1 MQLSSQARHRLT
13 GTWQARKVVATG
25 LALSTVL
32 WGTLAFVP
40 TIASAAVHSEGCLVL
55 SGGIVWMITGG
66 TRRGYTSAE
75 VFQSY
80 GYNFSQVVA
89 AVAEDTALPV
99 GPIMIY
105 ADNTLVKGP
114 SDPLV
119 YVVTNGQKR
128 PFVSGD
134 VFTGRGYSFAN
145 IQTAPSNTFADLP
158 TGANVDNTTSAH
170 SAGVLVI
177 SNGAVWQMTTNGRKG
192 FPSMGA
198 FLSYGYMLSH
208 VVAANAAD
216 LASPD
221 QGAVATRPACSG
233 GGVTPTPPP
242 VSGNV
247 NVSLASDNP
256 GAGTLVAGQ
265 ATADLAHF
273 TFSGTGTVTAV
284 SFQRIGVSA
293 DSTLANVYLY
303 EGSVRLTDAASVTS
317 GSSVNFS
324 NGAGL
329 FKVDGSRTLS
339 VMADIAASTSGQTIG
354 VKLNSVTLASGTA
367 AGTASGNLF
376 TIASA
381 TLAGLTFGA
390 ATPAT
395 GSVDPALDMVVYQVT
410 ATITT
415 RNVNMNRFAL
425 REIGSIKY
433 TDLANLRLMVDGGLV
448 STVAALDGDGYVTFT
463 GFSKLLNAGAHTIKV
478 LANSVGGANRT
489 FSFSLRNASDIG
501 VVDSQY
507 SVNVLTSTT
516 TPITS
521 GTVTLNPGAITVQ
534 KDASSATGN
543 VTLNSSA
550 ILLGTY
556 NLTAT
561 GEDVKIST
569 LSVQAVMATNS
580 TAATTI
586 RNGYLTFNGVQYGST
601 TNMSTSAGTSY
612 TTNYVVKT
620 GPAVVLKVY
629 ADIYNGSG
637 VALAASDTITIR
649 LKTGSANGQGQ
660 SSLATSNVPTADS
673 DANQVTVVSG
683 TTITTAAATNYPAQ
697 TVVVPQAAYKLA
709 SMTVTGSNAEDVN
722 VDTIL
727 LAFTSVT
734 NATFSAVDL
743 TNVYVKWSGLQESTK
758 ATVAATGNTWS
769 VSRLLPKNGVVT
781 VEVFANIGSTI
792 TAADSI
798 KSTMTVSG
806 TTATSGQAATSAA
819 VDGQTIT
826 YNTGTFTA
834 TKDASTPNAR
844 IVADNQTV
852 DAGVFK
858 LAAVNDSYSLTQLVV
873 TVANATNVQNALLVD
888 GVTVLQTL
896 PGAATVTFNLP
907 GSGTGS
913 FNVPANANKTLKVQL
928 QLGTTGYQAG
938 TSGASLLSTVTS
950 GKAIASSTGVEANI
964 TESDPAGNALAV
976 YAAIPTIN
984 LETLGTSILSAG
996 VQAIAKFT
1004 ISTNGTGTVA
1014 WKQVMLNIAKVL
1026 APTVASAT
1034 LFDVTG
1040 GGNSQVT
1047 AAVAFQ
1053 NGSAGGADATLCSAN
1068 NTTCELLISVG
1079 TNADDSVEQ
1088 QVSGAKTYEVR
1099 ATIGGTLATGNYVS
1113 TQINTNSTVA
1123 ATSAAFQT
1131 NKNTGTANTLNFIW
1145 SDISAQTHSTASLDW
1160 VNDYKVPGLPLSSQT
1175 LTK

>member
-1 MQLSSQARHRLT
+1 
-13 GTWQARKVVATG
+13 
-25 LALSTVL
+25 
-32 WGTLAFVP
+32 
-40 TIASAAVHSEGCLVL
+40 
-55 SGGIVWMITGG
+55 
-66 TRRGYTSAE
+66 
-75 VFQSY
+75 
-80 GYNFSQVVA
+80 
-89 AVAEDTALPV
+89 
-99 GPIMIY
+99 
-105 ADNTLVKGP
+105 
-114 SDPLV
+114 
-119 YVVTNGQKR
+119 
-128 PFVSGD
+128 
-134 VFTGRGYSFAN
+134 
-145 IQTAPSNTFADLP
+145 
-158 TGANVDNTTSAH
+158 
-170 SAGVLVI
+170 
-177 SNGAVWQMTTNGRKG
+177 
-192 FPSMGA
+192 
-198 FLSYGYMLSH
+198 
-208 VVAANAAD
+208 
-216 LASPD
+216 
-221 QGAVATRPACSG
+221 
-233 GGVTPTPPP
+233 
-242 VSGNV
+242 
-247 NVSLASDNP
+247 
-256 GAGTLVAGQ
+256 
-265 ATADLAHF
+265 
-273 TFSGTGTVTAV
+273 
-284 SFQRIGVSA
+284 
-293 DSTLANVYLY
+293 
-303 EGSVRLTDAASVTS
+303 
-317 GSSVNFS
+317 
-324 NGAGL
+324 
-329 FKVDGSRTLS
+329 
-339 VMADIAASTSGQTIG
+339 
-354 VKLNSVTLASGTA
+354 
-367 AGTASGNLF
+367 
-376 TIASA
+376 
-381 TLAGLTFGA
+381 
-390 ATPAT
+390 
-395 GSVDPALDMVVYQVT
+395 
-410 ATITT
+410 
-415 RNVNMNRFAL
+415 
-425 REIGSIKY
+425 
-433 TDLANLRLMVDGGLV
+433 
-448 STVAALDGDGYVTFT
+448 
-463 GFSKLLNAGAHTIKV
+463 

-550 ILLGTY
+550 VLLGTY

-569 LSVQAVMATNS
+569 MSVQAVFGVNG

-660 SSLATSNVPTADS
+660 SSLATSNVPIADT

-697 TVVVPQAAYKLA
+697 TVVVPQSAYKLA

-727 LAFTSVT
+727 IAFTSVT
-734 NATFSAVDL
+734 GTTFSFADL
-743 TNVYVKWSGLQESTK
+743 TNVYVKWSGLQETTK

-769 VSRLLPKNGVVT
+769 VSRVLPKNGVVT

-798 KSTMTVSG
+798 KTTMTVSG
-806 TTATSGQAATSAA
+806 TTAASGQAATSAA

-852 DAGVFK
+852 DAGVWK
-858 LAAVNDSYSLTQLVV
+858 LAAVNDGYSLTQAVF
-873 TVANATNVQNALLVD
+873 TVANATNVQNVLLLD
-888 GVTVLQTL
+888 GTTVLQTL

-907 GSGTGS
+907 GSGVGS

-938 TSGASLLSTVTS
+938 STGVSLLTTMTSGR
-950 GKAIASSTGVEANI
+950 AIAASTGVEAAY
-964 TESDPAGNALAV
+964 TEFDPAGNALNV
-976 YAAIPTIN
+976 YAAIPTLN
-984 LETLGTSILSAG
+984 SESLPTSILSAG
-996 VQAIAKFT
+996 SVVIAKFT
-1004 ISTNGTGTVA
+1004 VNTNGTGTVA
-1014 WKQVMLNIAKVL
+1014 WKQVMLNIVKTATPTL
-1026 APTVASAT
+1026 ATPQ
-1034 LFDVTG
+1034 LWDVTG
-1040 GGNSQVT
+1040 GSGSQVT

-1053 NGSAGGADATLCSAN
+1053 RGAAGVATTCVGD

-1099 ATIGGTLATGNYVS
+1099 ATVGGAIATNDYVS
-1113 TQINTNSTVA
+1113 TQLRTNSAVA
-1123 ATSAAFQT
+1123 ASAAFVT
-1131 NKNTGTANTLNFIW
+1131 NENDGTAANVTFTW
-1145 SDISAQTHSTASLDW
+1145 SDVSAQTHSTASLDW
-1160 VNDYKVPGLPLSSQT
+1160 AKDYKVPGLPLSSQT